1 MKLIFKIF
9 CMLFSLFFVLVI
21 FGCRFAPLSLEEAK
35 SNLENA
41 GYEVRIVPGDEF
53 VDSDENPFP
62 VILASE
68 LENYIVAKKDEDIIH
83 MYFFINTTKASD
95 NYAFMQYNKLYGG
108 QNNQLVYFGTKQ
120 ANKDAGL

>member
-1 MKLIFKIF
+1 MKLVFK
-9 CMLFSLFFVLVI
+9 LFIASLALCFVMVLSS
-21 FGCRFAPLSLEEAK
+21 CRFSSLPIEEAK

-68 LENYIVAKKDEDIIH
+68 LENYLVAKKGEDIIH